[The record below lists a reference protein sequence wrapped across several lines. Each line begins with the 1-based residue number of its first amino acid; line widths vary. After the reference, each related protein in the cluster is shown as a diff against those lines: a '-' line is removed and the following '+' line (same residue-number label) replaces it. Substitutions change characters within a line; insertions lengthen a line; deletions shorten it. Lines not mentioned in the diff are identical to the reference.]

1 MLAKHVNFHQDYIMR
16 AVMLSQQFTHYY
28 CQSGSKRWPVSL
40 NVDEGLLKY
49 KKDAVQMQTQ
59 VIKFL
64 KITVTVLCF
73 LSELQDEPY
82 TSCTQG

>member
-1 MLAKHVNFHQDYIMR
+1 MR

-49 KKDAVQMQTQ
+49 KKDAVQMIKK

-64 KITVTVLCF
+64 KK
-73 LSELQDEPY
+73 
-82 TSCTQG
+82 